1 MASKKRGF
9 QMDACAHKRRST
21 KEKETY
27 SDELPQE
34 IIDRI
39 GNPKLVIG
47 IDIETHG
54 WPEHSSKKGH
64 IGKFGFYT
72 MKDDAAIEFP
82 RVIQLAWV
90 IGECR
95 KDADTISK
103 CFLIQPE
110 GFQIERKATDF
121 HGISNDVAAANG
133 AMLKDVLIEF
143 VEDVIKASDEGGMII
158 AHQIEF
164 DAGVISQELNRCGLT
179 DLQAQWMKIVR
190 QRGFCTMSPSFGRW
204 LLKCNGEDVGPT
216 TVQHALG
223 LIKVAKLILPEQDE
237 IKHHDA
243 ESDAKLCRMVFV
255 ALVEKAVMCLGP
267 SEVKPFA

>member
-1 MASKKRGF
+1 
-9 QMDACAHKRRST
+9 MDACIQKRRST
-21 KEKETY
+21 KKKETF
-27 SDELPQE
+27 SDELPKE

-39 GNPKLVIG
+39 GNPKLVIA

-72 MKDDAAIEFP
+72 VKDDAAIEFP
-82 RVIQLAWV
+82 RIIQIAWV

-95 KDADTISK
+95 KDSDTISK

-110 GFQIERKATDF
+110 GFQIEWKATHF
-121 HGISNDVAAANG
+121 HGISNDMAAANG
-133 AMLKDVLIEF
+133 AKLKDVLNEF
-143 VEDVIKASDEGGMII
+143 MKDAMKAYDEGGMII

-164 DAGVISQELNRCGLT
+164 DAGVISQELSRCGLT
-179 DLQAQWMKIVR
+179 DLQTQWMVMVKKK
-190 QRGFCTMSPSFGRW
+190 GFCTMSPSLGRW
-204 LLKCNGEDVGPT
+204 LLKCNGEDVGPA

-223 LIKVAKLILPEQDE
+223 LNKVAKLILPEQDE

-243 ESDAKLCRMVFV
+243 EFDAKLCRMIFV
-255 ALVEKAVMCLGP
+255 ALV
-267 SEVKPFA
+267 